1 MVIGAGD
8 ERGNMIIKV
17 VTVGELATNCYITGD
32 EKGVVIIDPGA
43 NAPQIF
49 KALEDLRL
57 PTLHSPLFTVVLSH
71 AHPDHIGAVD
81 EVAGKLKCPI
91 YMHGIDADWLKGIF
105 GSKFPGLLEVEEG
118 GIIKAGGV
126 ALTILHTPGH
136 TMGSICLYNEKEK
149 ILFSGDTLFAD
160 GTGRTDL
167 PGGDEAKMNASLKR
181 LLALPAAVTV
191 YPGHGQSATISEIRG
206 TL

>member
-1 MVIGAGD
+1 MNEGT
-8 ERGNMIIKV
+8 MIIKT
-17 VTVGELATNCYITGD
+17 VTVGELATNCYIAGD

-43 NAPQIF
+43 DSPQIL
-49 KALEDLRL
+49 K
-57 PTLHSPLFTVVLSH
+57 TVSSVPPSKIGGQAQWPVASVILTH

-91 YMHGIDADWLKGIF
+91 YMHGLDSDWLKGIF
-105 GSKFPGLLEVEEG
+105 GSKFPGLHVVEEG

-126 ALTILHTPGH
+126 PFTILHTPGH
-136 TMGSICLYNEKEK
+136 SEGSICLYNEKEK
-149 ILFSGDTLFAD
+149 VLFSGDTLFAD

-167 PGGDEAKMNASLKR
+167 PGGDEEKMTASLKR

-191 YPGHGQSATISEIRG
+191 YPGHGEAALISEIRG
-206 TL
+206 ML